1 MWYNLDKALFEAAA
15 RWDIYSVIELVNE
28 WADINFSDEESSVLE
43 QACLSRSF
51 DVVKY
56 LVEKNVDA
64 TDKWTWISL
73 IAAAHLGDLDFTMFS
88 YLIDNGAIIDPK
100 YTVYKPDNNLVTAAS
115 RHQWYLVKTYLEK
128 GEDINGKVYNSFLNK
143 QHNSLYFAIRENN
156 LEMIKYLLEHWIDQE
171 GALNSIIKYIFT
183 YTGDIEA
190 IKYYLEKWYSFNI
203 EAVRDFV
210 TNSSFDKNNKE
221 HIDILRTLLKR
232 KSCYKELEDI
242 IHDQKLYSLLK
253 D

>member
-100 YTVYKPDNNLVTAAS
+100 YTVYKPDNILVAAAYGS
-115 RHQWYLVKTYLEK
+115 HWDLVKKSIEK
-128 GEDINGKVYNSFLNK
+128 GVDINGKMYIAFFEKRYNSL
-143 QHNSLYFAIRENN
+143 SYAIKEHN